1 MGQTIAFLSNMRCS
15 RGHRASGIGHRASGI
30 GHRASGIGIGLAPI
44 PHFLENR
51 YTSNPVRQYTRFIR
65 ILKIIQYLGFF
76 VVVLLG
82 FLILDLVSYYLRQSF
97 LAVVA
102 LVFLLQ
108 ASFGCGTIYVVTQA
122 LIAIVDLLSRIEQNT
137 RP

>member
-1 MGQTIAFLSNMRCS
+1 MGQTN
-15 RGHRASGIGHRASGI
+15 
-30 GHRASGIGIGLAPI
+30 
-44 PHFLENR
+44 
-51 YTSNPVRQYTRFIR
+51 SNPVRLYTRFIR

-76 VVVLLG
+76 VVVLLS
-82 FLILDLVSYYLRQSF
+82 FLILGLVSYYIRESF

-108 ASFGCGTIYVVTQA
+108 ASIGCGMIYVATQA

-137 RP
+137 RPQ

>member
-1 MGQTIAFLSNMRCS
+1 MGQTN
-15 RGHRASGIGHRASGI
+15 
-30 GHRASGIGIGLAPI
+30 
-44 PHFLENR
+44 
-51 YTSNPVRQYTRFIR
+51 SNPVRLYTRFIL

-76 VVVLLG
+76 VVALLG
-82 FLILDLVSYYLRQSF
+82 LIFGFAGGLFRQSP
-97 LAVVA
+97 LAVVL

-108 ASFGCGTIYVVTQA
+108 LSIGCGMIYVVTQA

>member
-1 MGQTIAFLSNMRCS
+1 MGQTN
-15 RGHRASGIGHRASGI
+15 
-30 GHRASGIGIGLAPI
+30 
-44 PHFLENR
+44 
-51 YTSNPVRQYTRFIR
+51 SNPVRLYTRFIL

-82 FLILDLVSYYLRQSF
+82 FLIFGLVQFYLRESY

-108 ASFGCGTIYVVTQA
+108 ASIGCGMIYVVTQA
-122 LIAIVDLLSRIEQNT
+122 LIASVDLLSRIEQNT

>member
-1 MGQTIAFLSNMRCS
+1 MIKRGQTNF
-15 RGHRASGIGHRASGI
+15 
-30 GHRASGIGIGLAPI
+30 
-44 PHFLENR
+44 
-51 YTSNPVRQYTRFIR
+51 NPVRLYTRFIL
-65 ILKIIQYLGFF
+65 ILKIIQYFGYF

-82 FLILDLVSYYLRQSF
+82 FLIFGFVEYYFRESY
-97 LAVVA
+97 LAPLA

-108 ASFGCGTIYVVTQA
+108 ASIGCGMIYVVIQA

>member
-1 MGQTIAFLSNMRCS
+1 MAQTN
-15 RGHRASGIGHRASGI
+15 
-30 GHRASGIGIGLAPI
+30 
-44 PHFLENR
+44 
-51 YTSNPVRQYTRFIR
+51 SNPVRLYSRFIL

-82 FLILDLVSYYLRQSF
+82 FLIFGLVQFYLRESY

-108 ASFGCGTIYVVTQA
+108 ASIGCGMIYVVTQA

>member
-1 MGQTIAFLSNMRCS
+1 MGQTN
-15 RGHRASGIGHRASGI
+15 
-30 GHRASGIGIGLAPI
+30 
-44 PHFLENR
+44 
-51 YTSNPVRQYTRFIR
+51 SNPVRLYSRFIL

-82 FLILDLVSYYLRQSF
+82 FLIFGLVQFYLRESY

-108 ASFGCGTIYVVTQA
+108 ASIGCGMIYVVTQA